1 MGPFPHDA
9 PPPVISDQNPM
20 GTDGFEFV
28 EFSILGQR
36 NSIVFSGSWA
46 SRP

>member
-9 PPPVISDQNPM
+9 PPAEISADNPM

-28 EFSILGQR
+28 EYAIPIRQSCTPC
-36 NSIVFSGSWA
+36 SS
-46 SRP
+46 